1 METIRKP
8 NKLIKMIIREQ
19 EPVKK
24 EYRPFTFCVEER
36 TEAGVLLLN
45 DLTHELL
52 LLSERE
58 YADRLT
64 DPTMIRKWFC
74 VPVDFNDK
82 KLAGQVRNMVRLMD
96 PPTGIIE
103 KYTIFTT
110 TACNAR
116 CFYCFENGWKTTDM
130 SEKTAVQAAEFILR
144 KSGDEVIHIDWFGGE
159 PLYNAKVID
168 IISRRI
174 QESGRRYYSLMISNG
189 YLFDDDMIRKARDL
203 WNLQSVGITIDGTE
217 PVYNRI
223 KSYIYKEGNPFERV
237 LNNIDRLQKAGI
249 GLSIRLNMDR
259 HNVEDLYQLVDV
271 LGERFGGREHMY
283 IVPKLLY
290 ENLPVRTIQRTG
302 EQRKFLYDHFYRLAE
317 KIESY
322 DLDPKY
328 TLKEDFRYHMCMA
341 DSDTAV
347 TIMPDGRVGLCEHYV
362 DSDMIGDIWH
372 DAFDQQVCQSFK
384 KEWPEI
390 PECSTCGIYPECT
403 RLEKCRVQVCYKEL
417 SDYRIWRTRKAMV
430 NAYRAWK
437 ETEQ

>member
-1 METIRKP
+1 M
-8 NKLIKMIIREQ
+8 
-19 EPVKK
+19 
-24 EYRPFTFCVEER
+24 
-36 TEAGVLLLN
+36 LN

-130 SEKTAVQAAEFILR
+130 SEETAAQAAEFILR

-174 QESGRRYYSLMISNG
+174 QKSGRRYYSLMISNG

-302 EQRKFLYDHFYRLAE
+302 EQRKFLYDHF
-317 KIESY
+317 
-322 DLDPKY
+322 
-328 TLKEDFRYHMCMA
+328 
-341 DSDTAV
+341 
-347 TIMPDGRVGLCEHYV
+347 
-362 DSDMIGDIWH
+362 
-372 DAFDQQVCQSFK
+372 
-384 KEWPEI
+384 
-390 PECSTCGIYPECT
+390 
-403 RLEKCRVQVCYKEL
+403 
-417 SDYRIWRTRKAMV
+417 
-430 NAYRAWK
+430 
-437 ETEQ
+437 